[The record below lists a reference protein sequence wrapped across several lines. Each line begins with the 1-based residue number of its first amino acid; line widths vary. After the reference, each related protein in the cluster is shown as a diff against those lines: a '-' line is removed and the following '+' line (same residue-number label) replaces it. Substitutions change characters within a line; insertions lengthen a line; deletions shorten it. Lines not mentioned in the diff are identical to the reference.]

1 VACFTENPEGIVIEA
16 VLDEAVFPAGKIYSR
31 RPRIRAL
38 DQEVIATRK
47 SDAVVCALCRKLV
60 EAGHDPSLP
69 MVVKRGDIVALRVRS
84 IGEAAKLTVSDRK
97 GPPKFVEWKPIERAA
112 ISSPMRDSG
121 EDVLC

>member
-1 VACFTENPEGIVIEA
+1 MIEA
-16 VLDEAVFPAGKIYSR
+16 VLDEAVFPVGTIYSR

-38 DQEVIATRK
+38 GQEIVATRK

-84 IGEAAKLTVSDRK
+84 IGEAAKLTVSDAT
-97 GPPKFVEWKPIERAA
+97 GPPKFVRWQPMPDFPAG
-112 ISSPMRDSG
+112 ISSPIRENG
-121 EDVLC
+121 EGLPQ